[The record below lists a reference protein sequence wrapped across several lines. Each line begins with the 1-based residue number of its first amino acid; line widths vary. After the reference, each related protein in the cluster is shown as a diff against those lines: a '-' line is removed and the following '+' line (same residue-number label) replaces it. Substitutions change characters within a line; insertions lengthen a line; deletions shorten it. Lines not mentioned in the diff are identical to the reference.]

1 MNMNYKELDNLLID
15 ANAGSRAAEC
25 HGFLCGYLCV
35 NDNMQ
40 EDTFR
45 RYLLA
50 DMTDQ
55 QMFLEC
61 YKLIAELAGEVYLKI
76 ASEDFTLELLLP
88 DDSSPL
94 TERSEALIHW
104 CEGFLSGLGVAG
116 VTDFDLLSFEC
127 RELIHDL
134 YKICRLD
141 ADEISNDG
149 AEEEAAFSELTEYIR
164 MGAMLLHVE
173 LHKTAFGSVRPGVL
187 H

>member
-1 MNMNYKELDNLLID
+1 MNYKELDNLLTD
-15 ANAGSRAAEC
+15 ASAGSRAAEC

-35 NDNMQ
+35 YDNMQ

-45 RYLLA
+45 KYLLA
-50 DMTDQ
+50 DMTDKE
-55 QMFLEC
+55 MFAEC
-61 YKLIAELAGEVYLKI
+61 YKQITELAAEIYLKI

-88 DDSSPL
+88 DETCPL
-94 TERSEALIHW
+94 SERSEALVQW

-127 RELIHDL
+127 RELIQDL

-141 ADEISNDG
+141 AEEINASGDEQ
-149 AEEEAAFSELTEYIR
+149 EAAFSELTEYVR

-173 LHKTAFGSVRPGVL
+173 MHKNAFSAARPDVL

>member
-1 MNMNYKELDNLLID
+1 MNYKELENLLID

-35 NDNMQ
+35 SDNLQ

-55 QMFLEC
+55 QAFLEC
-61 YKLIAELAGEVYLKI
+61 YKQIAELAAEVYLKI
-76 ASEDFTLELLLP
+76 TSEDFTLELLLP
-88 DDSSPL
+88 DETSPL
-94 TERSEALIHW
+94 SERSVALVQW

-116 VTDFDLLSFEC
+116 VTDIDLLSFEC
-127 RELIHDL
+127 RELIQDL
-134 YKICRLD
+134 YKICRLN
-141 ADEISNDG
+141 ADEINRYG
-149 AEEEAAFSELTEYIR
+149 NEEEAAFNELTEYIR

-173 LHKTAFGSVRPGVL
+173 MQNTAFGTNRPGVL